1 MSKGSFFPQKIS
13 AKEYVKLT
21 STVPSKFIDELF
33 EFYDEKTNQTDPVI
47 RLDVIARW
55 LSANKRKLVETL
67 KQTYKVNFDY
77 IISKPTNLKKK
88 VFRANNNKLY
98 LITPDCFKRLAM
110 LSRSKN
116 AEMVRTYFIEI
127 ENMFLKYRD
136 QTLEG
141 MQMEIERLER
151 NQKPKKGLDGTELE
165 LKAGYLYVIRASEQ
179 KDGLVKIGRTK
190 DLLSRLRTYDS
201 GRADDMEVL
210 YTYRVPDI
218 VGTEGCV
225 KALLKKYQYRKYK
238 EVYQADVDMVKE
250 LIKGCGDLSAKLHYK
265 KQKMVMTGGF
275 YIVVDPSEALEVGP
289 VS

>member
-1 MSKGSFFPQKIS
+1 MTTYFSKNIT

-21 STVPSKFIDELF
+21 STVPSKFVDELF

-47 RLDVIARW
+47 RLDIVAHW

-67 KQTYKVNFDY
+67 KQTYKLNFDY
-77 IISKPTNLKKK
+77 IISKPTNIKKK

-116 AEMVRTYFIEI
+116 ADMVRTYFIEI
-127 ENMFLKYRD
+127 ENMFLKYKD

-141 MQMEIERLER
+141 MQMEIDRLER
-151 NQKPKKGLDGTELE
+151 NQKPKTGLYGKVLE
-165 LKAGYLYVIRASEQ
+165 PNAGYLYVIRASEE
-179 KDGLVKIGRTK
+179 KNSLVKIGRTK
-190 DLLSRLRTYDS
+190 DLVSRLRNYDS
-201 GRADDMEVL
+201 GRANDVEVL

-218 VGTEGCV
+218 VGAEGCI
-225 KALLKKYQYRKYK
+225 KSLLKKFQYRKYK
-238 EVYQADVDMVKE
+238 EVYQADIDMVKE

-265 KQKMVMTGGF
+265 KQKMEMTGGY
-275 YIVVDPSEALEVGP
+275 YIVIDKN
-289 VS
+289 